1 MADMVPMAARGDG
14 EGPDDVYGEPAC
26 LLHRV
31 CPSCGRLADDDPP
44 VTCAACGALVPGDTD
59 DDST

>member
-1 MADMVPMAARGDG
+1 MSQGAGD
-14 EGPDDVYGEPAC
+14 DAGEPAC